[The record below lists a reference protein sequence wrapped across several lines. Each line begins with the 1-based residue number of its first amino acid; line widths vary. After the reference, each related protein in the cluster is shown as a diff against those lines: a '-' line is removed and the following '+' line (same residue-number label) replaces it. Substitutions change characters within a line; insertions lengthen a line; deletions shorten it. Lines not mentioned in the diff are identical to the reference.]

1 MIKLVLALAVLV
13 ILAVIVILLARVFQH
28 KQQLSRDNE
37 NQQWYRQ
44 RLSELDEDH
53 ANGRVSEEEYQQA
66 VTELDKTFVT
76 DNRNIEADIKW
87 LPAKPWLPIALLVVM
102 SVGLY
107 MAFGSWTLQRQADG
121 ALQQLPELGKT
132 VLQEQQQ
139 VDAETLSTFALG
151 LRQKLQR
158 QGDDPIAWWIYAGL
172 MSDLQQFDQ
181 ANNAFQR
188 SLDLDP
194 DRVGTLIS
202 YARFLLQNGSAETNQ
217 QAAQLLAR
225 ALRLEPDNADALSL
239 SGFVAFENADYE
251 QAINAWQRLLSLTPA
266 DSNRR
271 EVVEQAIADAKQQLQ
286 QGAMSLTVTVELGE
300 TVRDAVPA
308 NGTLFIYVTAPDG
321 APMPAAVKR
330 VAASSL
336 PVTVTLSNQDS
347 MLPDYQLSSLEQ
359 WKVQARVSQDDKI
372 DVQVGDLNAVPV
384 VINAKDSASVI
395 LRLTERVATTDNQ
408 NGSGK

>member
-53 ANGRVSEEEYQQA
+53 ANGRVSEEDYQQA
-66 VTELDKTFVT
+66 VTELDKTFVA

-87 LPAKPWLPIALLVVM
+87 LPAKPWLPIVLLVVL

-107 MAFGSWTLQRQADG
+107 IAFGSWTLQRQADD

-202 YARFLLQNGSAETNQ
+202 YARFLLQNGGAETNQ

-239 SGFVAFENADYE
+239 SGFVAFENANYE

-300 TVRDAVPA
+300 TVRDALPA

-330 VAASSL
+330 VAAGSL

-372 DVQVGDLNAVPV
+372 DVQAGDLNAVPA
-384 VINAKDSASVI
+384 VINAKDSASVT
-395 LRLTERVATTDNQ
+395 LRLTEQVATTNNQ

>member
-87 LPAKPWLPIALLVVM
+87 LPAKPWLPIVLLVVL

-107 MAFGSWTLQRQADG
+107 IAFGSWTLQRQADD

-202 YARFLLQNGSAETNQ
+202 YARFLLQNGGAETNQ

-239 SGFVAFENADYE
+239 SGFVAFENANYE

-300 TVRDAVPA
+300 TVRDALPA

-330 VAASSL
+330 VAAGSL

-372 DVQVGDLNAVPV
+372 DVQAGDLNAVPA
-384 VINAKDSASVI
+384 VINAKDSASVT
-395 LRLTERVATTDNQ
+395 LRLTEQVATTNNQ

>member
-87 LPAKPWLPIALLVVM
+87 LPAKPWLPIVLLVVL

-107 MAFGSWTLQRQADG
+107 IAFGSWTLQRQADD

-202 YARFLLQNGSAETNQ
+202 YARFLLQNGGAETNQ

-239 SGFVAFENADYE
+239 SGFVAFENANYE

-271 EVVEQAIADAKQQLQ
+271 QVVEQAIADAKQQLQ

-300 TVRDAVPA
+300 TVRDALPA

-330 VAASSL
+330 VAAGSL

-372 DVQVGDLNAVPV
+372 DVQAGDLNAVPA
-384 VINAKDSASVI
+384 VINAKDSASVT
-395 LRLTERVATTDNQ
+395 LRLTEQVATTNDQ

>member
-107 MAFGSWTLQRQADG
+107 MAFGSWTLQRQADD

-384 VINAKDSASVI
+384 AINAKDSASVT

>member
-87 LPAKPWLPIALLVVM
+87 LPAKPWLPIVLLVVL

-107 MAFGSWTLQRQADG
+107 IAFGSWTLQRQADD

-202 YARFLLQNGSAETNQ
+202 YARFLLQNGGAETNQ

-239 SGFVAFENADYE
+239 SGFVAFENANYE
-251 QAINAWQRLLSLTPA
+251 QAVNAWQRLLSLTPA

-300 TVRDAVPA
+300 TVRDALPA

-330 VAASSL
+330 VAAGSL

-372 DVQVGDLNAVPV
+372 DVQAGDLNAVPA
-384 VINAKDSASVI
+384 VINAKDSASVT
-395 LRLTERVATTDNQ
+395 LRLTEQVATTNNQ

>member
-87 LPAKPWLPIALLVVM
+87 LPAKPWLPIVLLVVL

-107 MAFGSWTLQRQADG
+107 IAFGSWTLQRQADD

-202 YARFLLQNGSAETNQ
+202 YARFLLQNGGAETNQ

-225 ALRLEPDNADALSL
+225 ALRLEPENIDALSL

-251 QAINAWQRLLSLTPA
+251 QAVNAWQRLLSLTPA

-271 EVVEQAIADAKQQLQ
+271 GVVEQAIADAKQQLQ

-330 VAASSL
+330 VAAGSL
-336 PVTVTLSNQDS
+336 PVTITLSNQDS

-372 DVQVGDLNAVPV
+372 DAQVGDLNAVPV
-384 VINAKDSASVI
+384 VINAKDSASVT
-395 LRLTERVATTDNQ
+395 LRLTEQVATTDNQ

>member
-107 MAFGSWTLQRQADG
+107 MAFGSWTLQRQADD
-121 ALQQLPELGKT
+121 ALQQLPELGKA

-202 YARFLLQNGSAETNQ
+202 YARFLLQNGGAETNQ

-239 SGFVAFENADYE
+239 SGFVAFENANYE

-300 TVRDAVPA
+300 TVRDALPA

-330 VAASSL
+330 VAAGSL

-372 DVQVGDLNAVPV
+372 DVQAGDLNAVPA
-384 VINAKDSASVI
+384 VINAKDSASVT
-395 LRLTERVATTDNQ
+395 LRLTEQVATTNNQ